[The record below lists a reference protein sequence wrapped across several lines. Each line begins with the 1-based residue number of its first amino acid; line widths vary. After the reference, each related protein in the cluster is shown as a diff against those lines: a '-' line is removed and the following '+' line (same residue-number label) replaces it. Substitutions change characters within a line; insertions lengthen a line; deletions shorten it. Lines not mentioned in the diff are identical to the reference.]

1 MNWKRKGNNH
11 ELFVND
17 KKVGTISVR
26 FISGP
31 NLQDLLD
38 GCECESCN
46 EPPVIEYDS
55 YYFGKKLGTYS
66 NIKKAKKEVEFY
78 VKANHA

>member
-17 KKVGTISVR
+17 KKVASISGH

-31 NLQDLLD
+31 TNDCCD
-38 GCECESCN
+38 SCTCDWCH
-46 EPPVIEYDS
+46 EPTIIEYDC
-55 YYFGKKLGTYS
+55 YYFGKKLGTCS
-66 NIKKAKKEVEFY
+66 NIENAKKEVEFY